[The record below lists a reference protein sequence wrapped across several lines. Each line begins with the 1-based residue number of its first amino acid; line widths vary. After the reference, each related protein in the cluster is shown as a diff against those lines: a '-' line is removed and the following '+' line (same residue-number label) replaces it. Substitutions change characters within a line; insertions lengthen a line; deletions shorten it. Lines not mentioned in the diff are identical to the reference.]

1 MEHKSVAWREFISL
15 SKKLAKKLSKKI
27 GNPDDYNVVGLS
39 RGGLIPAVI
48 VSHALN
54 IRKVHCLGLQ
64 SYTDQAKNEIQ
75 LYQVP
80 TFSDMNK
87 IIIVDD
93 LADTGDSLNTVS
105 AMLKD
110 KEYVTATVYKKS
122 QSKFNPTVYG
132 LEIPQE
138 IWLDFPWEVK

>member
-1 MEHKSVAWREFISL
+1 MDHKSITWREFISHTKKL
-15 SKKLAKKLSKKI
+15 SKKVAKKI

-48 VSHALN
+48 ISHALN

-93 LADTGDSLNTVS
+93 LADSGDSLATVTS
-105 AMLKD
+105 MIKD
-110 KEYVTATVYKKS
+110 KEYITATVYKKTD
-122 QSKFNPTVYG
+122 SKFIPSVYSV
-132 LEIPQE
+132 EIPQE